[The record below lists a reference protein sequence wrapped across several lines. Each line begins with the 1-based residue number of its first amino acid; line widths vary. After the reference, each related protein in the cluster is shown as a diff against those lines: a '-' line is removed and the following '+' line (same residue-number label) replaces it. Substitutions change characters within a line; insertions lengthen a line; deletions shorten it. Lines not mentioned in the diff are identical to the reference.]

1 MSTWQNPSFYISIFS
16 TVCLI
21 ASEILPFVPHESN
34 GLLHS
39 ILVILSKYS
48 PKNTTDVTPVI
59 ENKPVHQE
67 ILEDNLEIKDKIDRV
82 LKTLETTKELTYE
95 V

>member
-1 MSTWQNPSFYISIFS
+1 MSAWQNPSFYISIFS
-16 TVCLI
+16 TVCLV
-21 ASEILPFVPHESN
+21 ASEILPFVPVESN

-48 PKNTTDVTPVI
+48 PKNTTGVTPVV
-59 ENKPVHQE
+59 EDKPIHQE
-67 ILEDNLEIKDKIDRV
+67 ILDDKLEIKDKIDKV